1 VAKEVDLRGGTDYA
15 KIAEKLR
22 EYTEDSTKGE
32 TQDDYATILDWD
44 TRVWSSKTLILTNT
58 GTESLDYEFYVR
70 SKFDGKDY
78 LETSGSLSAGD
89 IAKIGLNM
97 FYSRV
102 SVRVKSSTA
111 GSPTTYQ
118 LDYNARILM

>member
-22 EYTEDSTKGE
+22 GYTEDTVSGE
-32 TQDDYATILDWD
+32 TTDSYDTILDWD
-44 TRVWSSKTLILTNT
+44 TRGWSSKTLILSNT
-58 GTESLDYEFYVR
+58 GTESLDYECYVR
-70 SKFDGKDY
+70 SKLDGKDY
-78 LETSGSLSAGD
+78 LETSGSLAAGD

-102 SVRVKSSTA
+102 QVRVKSSTS

>member
-22 EYTEDSTKGE
+22 GYTEDSTSGE
-32 TQDDYATILDWD
+32 TTDSYATILDWD
-44 TRVWSSKTLILTNT
+44 TRIWSSKTLILTNT
-58 GTESLDYEFYVR
+58 GTESLDYECYVR
-70 SKFDGKDY
+70 SKLDGKDY
-78 LETSGSLSAGD
+78 LETSGSLASGD

-102 SVRVKSSTA
+102 QVKVKSSTA
-111 GSPTTYQ
+111 GSPTTYR